1 MAERIPLDEATSILD
16 QGVLGQSYQQA
27 QAAGAAQ
34 AAKEVRIEQ
43 AGIGEGLAAA
53 AKEWDTTKL
62 IQAWERS
69 EAEAQSYYDPNF
81 NAEAA
86 YPGLRQ
92 TYNLPDTDEVR
103 KVLARAIN
111 ADEAAEWAQD
121 LRESYDRK
129 DLLESNLGYSI
140 VNWMDPGLLTVDA
153 MTFGLGR
160 AARLGRLG
168 AGTLGA
174 AGNLSYLGVVDSTA
188 RDVSAM
194 EYALTGM
201 LSGGAHALFGGEVA
215 NRIASGQANTF
226 GRAIKESTGIRRV
239 FNELV
244 AEVDKL
250 APNQATRDVL
260 TPVLDDPVRRGV
272 QNNNAPSLL
281 RRYRNEFDGLF
292 VQYTDELTKEIR
304 KATGMGWH
312 HVIADFGGRFT
323 AARDKMEAE
332 VADELLRRNAN
343 MDAFGTP
350 MADATVPPHITRLA
364 DLYEGMM
371 NKAAETA
378 KTAGLR
384 GFEDF
389 TARSGYFHRSWN
401 ENAFLA
407 VQRRFEQAD
416 PVNGTQRGREFLR
429 EMFIESLR
437 GGPAKLSREE
447 AAPIAQAMLVRMD
460 AKRAGTKTDFL
471 GGLGKMDTDAIREM
485 LTEAGTD
492 EALITSVMKKLEG
505 RVEEAGKIKFS
516 KSRLPFN
523 MLAEIQVPLREGAQE
538 FVTLRMRDF
547 IDLDLSRL
555 ADNYL
560 QQMAGR
566 SALAAAGVGGDDA
579 AIAALRK
586 QYHAALTGAVPSTPG
601 AAGGP
606 LAGMV
611 PPAEVPAVP
620 PAVAAPEVPVAA
632 TPEIPTTPVVAPE
645 TPPGLAPVAPVEA
658 PVPVAEVPAVAPEV
672 PPAAPEAP
680 VTPTE
685 PPIEAPAVTVP
696 DQPTPNV
703 PEQPDPKA
711 PLRLYRITRPGFDWT
726 RQKPQGVYASIVDDP
741 TNFVS
746 PFADEAAGGAVG
758 HTVTYTPTNPL
769 VPPPTRVKHARFGSF
784 GEGEASAGVAALKM
798 LSSPEEFANLLRA
811 PKDEL
816 IQLIQSKYP
825 DIDTSRVFDSY
836 EALEI
841 LGAQAARSLGHDVII
856 YRDAV
861 DPNFSE
867 AVLLG
872 ERVVGNDGTTV
883 SAKKATPDRPAGM
896 SDSAWDRY
904 LKVAAPDD
912 VARKE
917 QLRILQVNA
926 GDNVPGLLAEIAR
939 YAGADS
945 AYGVLAARLSDV
957 VEKLRKKN
965 WEVTFE
971 VKAANQQKPGIKG
984 EHRAVFGPDN
994 TSGVSKTNI
1003 MAHTSTPFQ
1012 TALHEIL
1019 HAGTAPLYNA
1029 VKQGLMAATK
1039 AQAAAIEE
1047 LDQLYSFVKNM
1058 PGNERFANSNALANP
1073 KELISWGMTNPQFQQ
1088 WLEAVPYAAR
1098 KRTLW
1103 GAFVD
1108 SMRKLLG
1115 LPASTD
1121 SALAEVMRVTNKLL
1135 DVPRNPA
1142 QAGRAEGQQVV
1153 EQMATAPSVK
1163 LDFDPADVESRLLQF
1178 DHLMGDFTGMRPKQA
1193 ELSQMAQRAKSFA
1206 SSTMLGASGLWQVTE
1221 YATLAYRYG
1230 AAQTFKAF
1238 MDAMPG
1244 VGKLLRKGDKDLK
1257 DELAA
1262 VLGLDLAR
1270 DVRIHPW
1277 LRQHEVF
1284 LASADTAFDRALHA
1298 GKQLTPFLNGMK
1310 YIHAHQVRMNANL
1323 ALNKLVRAANGDEQ
1337 AKQMFAKYG
1346 LSGAEFDKVAE
1357 AVRRNCDTLGKN
1369 ASSMNWSAWLPDE
1382 IDSAMNAVL
1391 RVMDDTVLYGRSGQ
1405 GATFARSGVG
1415 QILGQFTQFVSFAHN
1430 KLLRG
1435 TLQDSGIR
1443 GLAGLLAFQY
1453 PLTMLTVYANEVR
1466 KGNLDETDLETTAQ
1480 KAIGYTA
1487 GLGFFSDAAGIVG
1500 LTGHQSGRS
1509 VPALGIFGA
1518 AGRIA
1523 GGVADVAQGNVAAGG
1538 FDIVKNAAALTPG
1551 LAALPA
1557 TTLLLETIKPE

>member
-34 AAKEVRIEQ
+34 AAKEIRIEQ

-429 EMFIESLR
+429 EMFVESLR

-505 RVEEAGKIKFS
+505 RVEDAGKIKFS

-523 MLAEIQVPLREGAQE
+523 MLAEIQVPLREGARE

-632 TPEIPTTPVVAPE
+632 APEIPAAPVVAPE
-645 TPPGLAPVAPVEA
+645 IPPGLAPAAPAEA
-658 PVPVAEVPAVAPEV
+658 PVPVAEVPVVATEV
-672 PPAAPEAP
+672 PPTAPEAP

-685 PPIEAPAVTVP
+685 PPVEAPAATVP
-696 DQPTPNV
+696 
-703 PEQPDPKA
+703 E
-711 PLRLYRITRPGFDWT
+711 
-726 RQKPQGVYASIVDDP
+726 
-741 TNFVS
+741 
-746 PFADEAAGGAVG
+746 
-758 HTVTYTPTNPL
+758 
-769 VPPPTRVKHARFGSF
+769 
-784 GEGEASAGVAALKM
+784 
-798 LSSPEEFANLLRA
+798 
-811 PKDEL
+811 
-816 IQLIQSKYP
+816 
-825 DIDTSRVFDSY
+825 
-836 EALEI
+836 
-841 LGAQAARSLGHDVII
+841 
-856 YRDAV
+856 
-861 DPNFSE
+861 
-867 AVLLG
+867 
-872 ERVVGNDGTTV
+872 
-883 SAKKATPDRPAGM
+883 RPAGM
-896 SDSAWDRY
+896 SDSAWDHY

-912 VARKE
+912 AAREE
-917 QLRILQVNA
+917 QLRILRVNA

-939 YAGADS
+939 YSGADS
-945 AYGVLAARLSDV
+945 AYGVLATRLSDV

-971 VKAANQQKPGIKG
+971 VKSPDRSAPGVRG
-984 EHRAVFGPDN
+984 EHRGLLLPRDK
-994 TSGVSKTNI
+994 SGISRTDVRT
-1003 MAHTSTPFQ
+1003 HTPTPFQ

-1019 HAGTAPLYNA
+1019 HAATAPLYNA
-1029 VKQGLMAATK
+1029 IKRGSITATK
-1039 AQAAAIEE
+1039 AQAQAIDE
-1047 LDQLYSFVKNM
+1047 LEKLYAFVKNM
-1058 PGNERFANSNALANP
+1058 PGNERFARSNALENP
-1073 KELISWGMTNPQFQQ
+1073 KELISWGMTNPEFQQ

-1135 DVPRNPA
+1135 DVPLNPA

-1153 EQMATAPSVK
+1153 EQMTTAPGVK

-1284 LASADTAFDRALHA
+1284 LASADTAFDRVLHA

-1346 LSGAEFDKVAE
+1346 LSGAEFNKVAE

-1435 TLQDSGIR
+1435 TLHDSGIR

-1453 PLTMLTVYANEVR
+1453 PLTMLTVYANEAR

-1500 LTGHQSGRS
+1500 LTGHQGGRS

-1551 LAALPA
+1551 LAAMPA